1 MGWTL
6 GERVCV
12 DESMIKYMGKYV
24 TFVQYMPA
32 KPIKHGIKVYAL
44 CCAFTGYL
52 YGFEIY
58 TGKDHVAD
66 GSPKGVISC
75 LLFNA
80 GVVKASGRILY
91 TDNFYTS
98 AEVMKYIYVI
108 FGMLLVGTYKL
119 TKKKSRTAVDYPF
132 HKLSNSALRRVER
145 GWKQMAFQKVESA
158 GKLLYVMQ
166 ATMWKDKK
174 IVGFLHNHLV
184 DNNADEYVERW
195 SPRTKRK
202 KKISSHQIT
211 SDYALHMNGVD
222 HKDRDTADWTVS
234 MKSNRYYLQIFYW
247 LLDSVIHAIYCI
259 VKAVVA
265 NNKDHCWSKYTSK
278 HNGRY
283 IFQMDLG
290 LELIKMGL
298 EKDWPFPQ

>member
-66 GSPKGVISC
+66 GSPKGVISR

-108 FGMLLVGTYKL
+108 FGCYLLVHT
-119 TKKKSRTAVDYPF
+119 
-132 HKLSNSALRRVER
+132 N
-145 GWKQMAFQKVESA
+145 
-158 GKLLYVMQ
+158 
-166 ATMWKDKK
+166 
-174 IVGFLHNHLV
+174 
-184 DNNADEYVERW
+184 
-195 SPRTKRK
+195 
-202 KKISSHQIT
+202 
-211 SDYALHMNGVD
+211 
-222 HKDRDTADWTVS
+222 
-234 MKSNRYYLQIFYW
+234 
-247 LLDSVIHAIYCI
+247 
-259 VKAVVA
+259 
-265 NNKDHCWSKYTSK
+265 
-278 HNGRY
+278 
-283 IFQMDLG
+283 
-290 LELIKMGL
+290 
-298 EKDWPFPQ
+298 